1 MATAMKMRKRGKPL
15 TPKRL
20 ECELEQ
26 LRKVPSPKPSL
37 EQYQTSAEIAAF
49 WIWEICEHYGDIK
62 DKTVLDLGCGNGIL
76 GIACLLLGAKFVLEV
91 DVDSESLEVAE
102 QNAMDLG
109 FSSKEILFT
118 QQDVRSFSMENL
130 DVLESKERFDT
141 AVINP
146 PFGSRGQV
154 GIDTIFVQKALENA
168 YIVYSMHKYS
178 TRDFWLRKKRQWGV
192 DITPT
197 ALLSFNIDRS
207 FKFHEE
213 KSCDLQVEIIQF
225 KHRST

>member
-1 MATAMKMRKRGKPL
+1 MATAMKMRKRGKAL

-37 EQYQTSAEIAAF
+37 EQYQTSAKIAAF
-49 WIWEICEHYGDIK
+49 LIWEICEHYGDIK

-118 QQDVRSFSMENL
+118 QQDVRSFSMENF
-130 DVLESKERFDT
+130 DALESKERFDT

-168 YIVYSMHKYS
+168 DIVYSMHKTS
-178 TRDFWLRKKRQWGV
+178 TRDYWLRKKRQWGV
-192 DITPT
+192 DVTLITE
-197 ALLSFNIDRS
+197 LKFNINDS
-207 FKFHEE
+207 FKFHR
-213 KSCDLQVEIIQF
+213 KDSRDLKVDLLQF
-225 KHRST
+225 KHFST